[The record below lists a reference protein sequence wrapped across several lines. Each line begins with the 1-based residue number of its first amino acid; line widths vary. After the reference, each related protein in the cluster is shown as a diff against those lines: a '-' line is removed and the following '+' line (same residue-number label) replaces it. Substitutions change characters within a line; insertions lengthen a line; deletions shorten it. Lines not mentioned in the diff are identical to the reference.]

1 VEEKEKENF
10 NIVTNMNYS
19 VALFSSWS
27 RPWMGVDKL
36 ANTHLPQSRHVS
48 SHMVG

>member
-1 VEEKEKENF
+1 MVGDAHIIALIIKVEEKEKENF

-27 RPWMGVDKL
+27 GP
-36 ANTHLPQSRHVS
+36 
-48 SHMVG
+48 